1 MKLEFDIKDEAL
13 RRGFDGLSPAK
24 LRTVF
29 RTGTRKGMLVVRK
42 QVVANYRKIWKG
54 SNRYRAIWVK
64 NYAKK
69 SVVGAYV
76 SLYSKRLNPSY
87 DWGGKDPRLLRWLDL
102 GTNERATKKG
112 YNRGMV
118 DDTGFFGKA
127 VEAKMNQAEAV
138 AVQSI
143 NEGIMKRA
151 RKEGFA

>member
-1 MKLEFDIKDEAL
+1 MRLDFKIKDEAL
-13 RRGFDGLSPAK
+13 QKGFDGIKPAK
-24 LRTVF
+24 LRTIF
-29 RTGTRKGMLVVRK
+29 RAGTRKGMLVVRK
-42 QVVANYRKIWKG
+42 QVVANYRKIFKG
-54 SNRYRAIWVK
+54 SGKFRAIWAK

-69 SVVGAYV
+69 NVIGAYV
-76 SLYSKRLNPSY
+76 SLYSKRLNPKF

-112 YNRGMV
+112 YNRGVM

-143 NEGIMKRA
+143 NEGIAKRA
-151 RKEGFA
+151 KKEGFQ